1 MQTLLPT
8 LSALV
13 IQLPVLL
20 VWLIGSILAIV
31 FWKRHP
37 KVSLFAMIGVCG
49 LLLLTL
55 ITTYLNLWLPL
66 MLSDRGVSAT
76 QIGITLG
83 IKGIVTSV
91 LSACFW
97 VMIFVAIFGWR
108 KKPEIVPTEIG

>member
-13 IQLPVLL
+13 MQLPVLL
-20 VWLIGSILAIV
+20 VWLIGLILAIV

-37 KVSLFAMIGVCG
+37 KVSLFTIIGVSG

-55 ITTYLNLWLPL
+55 INTYLNLWLPL
-66 MLSDRGVSAT
+66 MMNEGGVSAT
-76 QIGITLG
+76 QIGITMG

-91 LSACFW
+91 LSAIFW
-97 VMIFVAIFGWR
+97 AFIFVAILGWR
-108 KKPEIVPTEIG
+108 KKPEVVPAEVS